1 MYPSSFDS
9 HINRVYSTLQGVIA
23 MGQPQFIVLLCIIFV
38 VLGIFNFITGRRR
51 MQQTYTQGIL
61 PPWYKRLHV
70 LIGIEYGLIGLAF
83 LMNISINY
91 HWLPASLAS
100 IALPFYV
107 VVLLASGLL
116 AGVVIYQ
123 SITTARRRTQ
133 PPQMARTQGTSLD
146 KTGKLTA
153 EERALHAERLR
164 ERRQKAAAAR
174 RRRAGKA

>member
-1 MYPSSFDS
+1 MLYAEHSEGES
-9 HINRVYSTLQGVIA
+9 A
-23 MGQPQFIVLLCIIFV
+23 MGQPQFIILLCIIFV

-51 MQQTYTQGIL
+51 MQQTYAQGIL

-91 HWLPASLAS
+91 HWLPASLNS
-100 IALPFYV
+100 MALPFYL
-107 VVLLASGLL
+107 VVLLASGIL

-123 SITTARRRTQ
+123 SVTSARRRGTQ
-133 PPQMARTQGTSLD
+133 PTQTERTQGTSLD
-146 KTGKLTA
+146 KIRQLTA
-153 EERALHAERLR
+153 EERAAHAQKLR